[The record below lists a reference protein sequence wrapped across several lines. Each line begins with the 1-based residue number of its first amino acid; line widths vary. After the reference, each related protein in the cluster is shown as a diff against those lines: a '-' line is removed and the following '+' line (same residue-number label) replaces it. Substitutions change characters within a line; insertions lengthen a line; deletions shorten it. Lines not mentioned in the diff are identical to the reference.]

1 MARSGPQT
9 SRDAMKRVLFVG
21 SDVYREAAFGKH
33 HPLSII
39 RVAGVVDLCEMLG
52 WFEPGQFRESP
63 RASEAELCRFHDPAY
78 VAALREADAA
88 GRVEKAVRDRYR
100 IGTMENPL
108 FPGLFRRASTAV
120 GGSIHAAEL
129 ALEDRIVFHP
139 SGGTHHGRADRA
151 SGFCYFNDPVFAIL
165 AFLEAGLER
174 VLYVDLDAHHGDG
187 VQLAFEQDSR
197 VMTVSVHEERRWPYS
212 GLVEDR
218 GAGQARNLPV
228 PAGFNDS
235 ELAFLMAEAV
245 LPLAQRFAPQALVIT
260 CGADP
265 LAGDPLS
272 KLELSN
278 GALWRAVEDLIAEYP
293 RAAVLG
299 GGGYN
304 PWTVVRCWSGLWG
317 RLSGRTIPATLPPPA
332 RDFLA
337 SLACDLI
344 DDEDI
349 ADFWLTTLVDP
360 PNNGRV
366 RPEIQRLPGLVLN

>member
-1 MARSGPQT
+1 MASTRAHAGDGAPRQ
-9 SRDAMKRVLFVG
+9 ALFVG

-39 RVAGVVDLCEMLG
+39 RVAGVVDLCGMLN
-52 WFEPGQFRESP
+52 WFEPGQFRDSP
-63 RASEAELCRFHDPAY
+63 RASETDLCRFHDPDY
-78 VAALREADAA
+78 VTALREADAA

-129 ALEDRIVFHP
+129 ALEGRTVFHP

-151 SGFCYFNDPVFAIL
+151 SGFCYFNDPVFAVL
-165 AFLEAGLER
+165 TFLGAGLER

-187 VQLAFEQDSR
+187 VQAAFEQDPR

-212 GLVEDR
+212 GLVDDR
-218 GAGQARNLPV
+218 GAGRARNLPV

-235 ELAFLMAEAV
+235 ELAFLVTEAV

-272 KLELSN
+272 RLELSN
-278 GALWRAVEDLIAEYP
+278 GALWRAVEDLVAECP

-317 RLSGRTIPATLPPPA
+317 RLSGKTMPAGLPAEA

-337 SLACDLI
+337 TLQCDLI
-344 DDEDI
+344 DEEDI
-349 ADFWLTTLVDP
+349 EDFWLTTLVDP
-360 PNNGRV
+360 PNNGPV
-366 RPEIQRLPGLVLN
+366 RPEIQRLPDLVLN